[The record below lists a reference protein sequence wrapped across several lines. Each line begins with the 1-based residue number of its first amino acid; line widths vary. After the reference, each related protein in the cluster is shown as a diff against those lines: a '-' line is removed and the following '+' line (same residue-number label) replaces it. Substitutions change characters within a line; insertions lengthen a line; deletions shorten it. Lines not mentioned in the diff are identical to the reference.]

1 MNGMWKFTVRR
12 IGIMIPQIALLS
24 ILIFIMAKMMPGDA
38 LSGLIDPNIDP
49 ATIEAMRQRLGL
61 DNPWYIQY
69 LDWVKALF
77 QGDLGQSFRF
87 KMPVTELISQRLVNT
102 FWLSL
107 VTLILTYLIAIPLG
121 ITSGRYNDS
130 WADRLITGYTYVG
143 FAAPLFIFALV
154 MVWVFGFQF
163 GWFPT
168 GGSVTPGLS
177 PGSFE
182 YVLSKINH
190 LLLPSLS
197 MALIATVSTVQYLRS
212 EIIDTKQKEFVVTAR
227 AKGASESRVY
237 NRHILR
243 NSLLPVAAFF
253 GYEITGLI
261 GGTIF
266 IESIFGYPGMGQLFL
281 ESISLRDFSVV
292 TSVVLIF
299 GIAAILGALLSDII
313 LSIVDPRIRI
323 K

>member
-1 MNGMWKFTVRR
+1 MWKFSVRR
-12 IGIMIPQIALLS
+12 IFIMIPQLILLS

-38 LSGLIDPNIDP
+38 LSGMIDPNIDP
-49 ATIEAMRQRLGL
+49 ATIEAQREKLGL
-61 DNPWYIQY
+61 NNPWHIQY
-69 LDWVKALF
+69 MDWLKGLF
-77 QGDLGQSFRF
+77 QGDLGRSFRF
-87 KMPVTELISQRLVNT
+87 KMPVTELIGQRLLNT
-102 FWLSL
+102 FWLS
-107 VTLILTYLIAIPLG
+107 VATLIFTYLIAIPLG
-121 ITSGRYNDS
+121 ITSGRFNDT

-154 MVWVFGFQF
+154 MLWIFGFNL

-168 GGSVTPGLS
+168 GGSVKPGLTPGTLD
-177 PGSFE
+177 
-182 YVLSKINH
+182 YIMSKIYH

-212 EIIDTKQKEFVVTAR
+212 EIIDTKQKDFILTAR

-243 NSLLPVAAFF
+243 NSLLPIAAFF

-261 GGTIF
+261 GGTVF
-266 IESIFGYPGMGQLFL
+266 VESIFGYPGMGQLFL
-281 ESISLRDFSVV
+281 ESITLRDYSVV
-292 TSVVLIF
+292 TSVVLLF
-299 GIAAILGALLSDII
+299 GIAAILGALISDII
-313 LSIVDPRIRI
+313 LSLVDPRIRI

>member
-1 MNGMWKFTVRR
+1 MWKFTVRR
-12 IGIMIPQIALLS
+12 IGIMIPQLLLLS
-24 ILIFIMAKMMPGDA
+24 LLVFILAKMMPGDA
-38 LSGLIDPNIDP
+38 LSGLIDPSITAD
-49 ATIEAMRQRLGL
+49 AMEVMREKLGL
-61 DNPWYIQY
+61 NNPWHIQY
-69 LDWVKALF
+69 MDWIKGVMV
-77 QGDLGQSFRF
+77 GDFGQSFRF
-87 KMPVTELISQRLVNT
+87 KMPVTELIAQRMVNT

-107 VTLILTYLIAIPLG
+107 LTLVLTYLIAIPLG
-121 ITSGRYNDS
+121 ITSGRFNDT

-154 MVWVFGFQF
+154 MLWIFGFNL

-168 GGSVTPGLS
+168 GGSVAPGLTPGTL
-177 PGSFE
+177 E
-182 YVLSKINH
+182 YVLSKIRH
-190 LLLPSLS
+190 MMLPALS

-237 NRHILR
+237 NNHILR
-243 NSLLPVAAFF
+243 NSLLPIAAFF

-261 GGTIF
+261 GGTVF
-266 IESIFGYPGMGQLFL
+266 VESIFSYPGMGLLFL
-281 ESISLRDFSVV
+281 ESITLRDFSVA
-292 TSVVLIF
+292 TAVVIIF
-299 GIAAILGALLSDII
+299 GVAAVLGALLSDII